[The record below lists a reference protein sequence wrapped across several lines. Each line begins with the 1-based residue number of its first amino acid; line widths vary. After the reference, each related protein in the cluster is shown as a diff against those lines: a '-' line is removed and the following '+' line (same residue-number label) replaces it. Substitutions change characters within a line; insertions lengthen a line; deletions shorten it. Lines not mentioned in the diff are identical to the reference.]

1 MEAKDIIELN
11 NKKRE
16 LLTEENE
23 TAYGDM
29 LIYLRLADVPEQHV
43 EELLLEISDHLLE
56 AQEEG
61 KNAYDVFG
69 NDLQSY
75 CDELVSA
82 LPRQT
87 MLEKFSFSG
96 FMVSLL
102 LAIQFGIDTIAAFGL
117 SFTKKQNHLPG
128 VPFSIPGT
136 LLSIIFITGSIFII
150 LYLLKRDSF
159 NQTMNWKQ
167 RITFGLAFSIP
178 FCSSVFSNIYFKKQS
193 YLCYN
198 LPIWQSVLLTLFFY
212 VSYKFLYK
220 TSKF

>member
-1 MEAKDIIELN
+1 MKAKDMVELN

-23 TAYGDM
+23 AAYGDM
-29 LIYLRLADVPEQHV
+29 LVYLRLADVPEQQV
-43 EELLLEISDHLLE
+43 EELLLEILDHLLE
-56 AQEEG
+56 AQEDG

-69 NDLQSY
+69 NNLQNY
-75 CDELVSA
+75 CDELVNA

-87 MLEKFSFSG
+87 MLEKVSFTG
-96 FMVSLL
+96 FMISLL
-102 LAIQFGIDTIAAFGL
+102 LAIQFGIDTIGALGF
-117 SFTKKQNHLPG
+117 SFAKKQNHFFG

-136 LLSIIFITGSIFII
+136 LLSIIMTTGGIFAI

-167 RITFGLAFSIP
+167 RIAFSLAFSIP
-178 FCSSVFSNIYFKKQS
+178 FCSSVFFNIYFKKQS
-193 YLCYN
+193 YLSYN
-198 LPIWQSVLLTLFFY
+198 LPIWLGALLTLFFY
-212 VSYKFLYK
+212 ISYKFLFK